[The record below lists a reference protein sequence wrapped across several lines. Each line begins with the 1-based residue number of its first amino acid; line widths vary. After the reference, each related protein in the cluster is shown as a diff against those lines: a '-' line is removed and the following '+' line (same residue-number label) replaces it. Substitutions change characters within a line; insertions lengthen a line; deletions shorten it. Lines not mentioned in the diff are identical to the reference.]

1 MNIRRGTMAI
11 KLALPVNGPITQLF
25 GENPDR
31 YKKWGFP
38 GHNGIDYGIPNGTP
52 IIAAASGT
60 VALVG
65 FENGGYGNYVK
76 LSHTDGSKTYFTY
89 YAHLA
94 SAAVA
99 AGQKFKAGTVIGYSN
114 NTGAS
119 TGPHLHFGLKID
131 GQNPPYKGYVDPMPY
146 FSSDTG
152 SGDESAVTTD
162 FPDATKLPSS
172 LSFEVLPAVL
182 NVRNGP
188 GVEYAILSQLQKGKV
203 VSGKR
208 VHSKSVWIEYEKG
221 KWIALAFNGIV
232 NLKVK

>member
-1 MNIRRGTMAI
+1 MAI
-11 KLALPVNGPITQLF
+11 KLIVPVNGPITQLF
-25 GENPDR
+25 GENPDI

-52 IIAAASGT
+52 VGAAVAGT
-60 VALVG
+60 VAAVS

-76 LSHTDGSKTYFTY
+76 LSHMDGTKPYFTY

-94 SAAVA
+94 SAAVSP
-99 AGQKFKAGTVIGYSN
+99 GQKVKAGAIVGYSN

-131 GQNPPYKGYVDPMPY
+131 GQNPAYKGYVDPMPY
-146 FSSDTG
+146 FTAGGDTDAEQPSSG
-152 SGDESAVTTD
+152 SADI
-162 FPDATKLPSS
+162 PDAVKLPS
-172 LSFEVLPAVL
+172 LSFEVTSEVL

-188 GVEYAILSQLQKGKV
+188 GVEYSIVGQLQKGAKIT
-203 VSGKR
+203 GKR
-208 VHSKSVWIEYEKG
+208 LQSKSVWIEYEPG
-221 KWIALAFNGIV
+221 KWCALSFNGIV

>member
-1 MNIRRGTMAI
+1 MAI

-25 GENPDR
+25 GENPDV

-52 IIAAASGT
+52 ITAAAGGT
-60 VALVG
+60 VNLVG
-65 FENGGYGNYVK
+65 FENGGYGNYIK
-76 LSHTDGSKTYFTY
+76 LSHVDGSKTYFTY

-94 SAAVA
+94 SAAVT
-99 AGQKFKAGTVIGYSN
+99 AGQKVKAGTLIGYSN

-131 GQNPPYKGYVDPMPY
+131 GENPPYKGYVDPLPY

-152 SGDESAVTTD
+152 AGGESAVSTD
-162 FPDATKLPSS
+162 FPDAAKIPSS
-172 LSFEVLPAVL
+172 LSFEVIPDFL

-188 GVEYAILSQLQKGKV
+188 GVEYSIVGQLQKGKV

-208 VHSKSVWIEYEKG
+208 LQSKSVWIEYEKG
-221 KWIALAFNGIV
+221 KWVALAFNGIV
-232 NLKVK
+232 NLKIK

>member
-1 MNIRRGTMAI
+1 MAI
-11 KLALPVNGPITQLF
+11 KLAVPVNGPITQLF
-25 GENPDR
+25 GENPQI

-52 IIAAASGT
+52 IKAAVGGT
-60 VALVG
+60 VAMVG

-94 SAAVA
+94 SATVT
-99 AGQKFKAGTVIGYSN
+99 AGQKIKVGTVIGNSN

-131 GQNPPYKGYVDPMPY
+131 GENPPYKGYVDPLPY
-146 FSSDTG
+146 FTTEAVAQETTVAGAADFSDAVKL
-152 SGDESAVTTD
+152 SGLA
-162 FPDATKLPSS
+162 
-172 LSFEVLPAVL
+172 FEVLPDIL

-188 GVEYAILSQLQKGKV
+188 GVEYTIVGTLAKGAKIT
-203 VSGKR
+203 SKR
-208 VHSKSVWIEYEKG
+208 LHSKSVWIEYESG
-221 KWIALAFNGIV
+221 KWCALAFNGIV
-232 NLKVK
+232 NLKVSK

>member
-1 MNIRRGTMAI
+1 MAI
-11 KLALPVNGPITQLF
+11 KLSLPVNGPITQLF
-25 GENPDR
+25 GENPEI

-52 IIAAASGT
+52 IMAAAAGT

-76 LSHTDGSKTYFTY
+76 ISHVDGSKTFFTY

-94 SAAVA
+94 SASVT
-99 AGQKFKAGTVIGYSN
+99 AGQKVKTGAVIGTSN

-131 GQNPPYKGYVDPMPY
+131 GENPPYKGYVDPMPY
-146 FSSDTG
+146 LTG
-152 SGDESAVTTD
+152 GAPTDESAVTTD
-162 FPDATKLPSS
+162 IPDAMKIPSS
-172 LSFEVLPAVL
+172 LSFEVIPDVL

-188 GVEYAILSQLQKGKV
+188 GVEFAIIGQLQKGTS

-208 VHSKSVWIEYEKG
+208 LQSKSVWIEYEKG

-232 NLKVK
+232 NLKIK